1 VLQFAAV
8 LLWFAS
14 IRPAG
19 GPAGLC
25 LDLSAISLL
34 QWLAFL
40 LLACYGQSLNVGIF
54 QVNCRVVWVLG
65 VRLFCRVLV
74 AVAGVPAAGLLR
86 AVTPRWHVPGELQGC
101 LCVSCLYVLPGA
113 AAVAGAPAAGLLQAP
128 A

>member
-14 IRPAG
+14 LR
-19 GPAGLC
+19 PAGLC

-54 QVNCRVVWVLG
+54 QVNKTAERQSTDVSSFQVTFSQRSALYGSHSLQTWMLSTSICHRTECVL
-65 VRLFCRVLV
+65 L
-74 AVAGVPAAGLLR
+74 
-86 AVTPRWHVPGELQGC
+86 
-101 LCVSCLYVLPGA
+101 
-113 AAVAGAPAAGLLQAP
+113 
-128 A
+128 

>member
-1 VLQFAAV
+1 V

-54 QVNCRVVWVLG
+54 QVITRRVVI
-65 VRLFCRVLV
+65 
-74 AVAGVPAAGLLR
+74 
-86 AVTPRWHVPGELQGC
+86 
-101 LCVSCLYVLPGA
+101 
-113 AAVAGAPAAGLLQAP
+113 
-128 A
+128 